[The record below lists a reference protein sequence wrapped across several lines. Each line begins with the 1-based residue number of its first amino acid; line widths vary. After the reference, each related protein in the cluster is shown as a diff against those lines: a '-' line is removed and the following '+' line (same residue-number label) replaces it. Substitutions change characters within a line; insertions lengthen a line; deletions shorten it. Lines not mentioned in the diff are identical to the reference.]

1 MMVVYAK
8 AYPLRHIGHLDLMRT
23 MQRALRRSGLPVAYS
38 HGFNPHIKMSFA
50 SPLSVGIAG
59 EREIFDVSL
68 ESACG
73 EEEFLRALNGVMPE
87 NLPICG
93 ARLISDEFPTLMG
106 LAAGSRFRMETE
118 TPASAFEGA
127 IQTLLTLAEYRA
139 LRKTKS
145 GEAVCDVL
153 PYIHTLETRAN
164 AISFTARNLQSGSLK
179 PAVVMDALFQ
189 LSQLTPCDTIVTREA
204 ILASNADGGLTPLEG
219 IAYDGETEHPGQG

>member
-1 MMVVYAK
+1 MMVVYEK

-68 ESACG
+68 ESGCMEA
-73 EEEFLRALNGVMPE
+73 EFVEAMNGVMPAS
-87 NLPICG
+87 LQIKG

-118 TPASAFEGA
+118 LPAQTFEGA
-127 IQTLLTLAEYRA
+127 MQTLLAMKEYRA

-145 GEAVCDVL
+145 GEAVCDIL
-153 PYIHTLETRAN
+153 PFIHTLTLRGN
-164 AISFTARNLQSGSLK
+164 TISFTARNLQSGSLK
-179 PAVVMDALFQ
+179 PTVVMDALFQ
-189 LSQLTPCDTIVTREA
+189 LSCQTHCDYTVIREA
-204 ILASNADGGLTPLEG
+204 ILALNAEGNLTPLEG
-219 IAYDGETEHPGQG
+219 ISYDG